1 MNIKE
6 LRKKSGLTQKEFSE
20 KYHIPRRTIEDW
32 EREIRTPPP
41 YVPELIEKIMK
52 LEKDLE

>member
-6 LRKKSGLTQKEFSE
+6 LRKKSGLTQKEFSK
-20 KYHIPRRTIEDW
+20 KYHIPKRTIEDW
-32 EREIRTPPP
+32 EREARTPPT
-41 YVPELIEKIMK
+41 YVPELIEKIME

>member
-1 MNIKE
+1 MTIKE
-6 LRKKSGLTQKEFSE
+6 LRKKSGLTQKEFAE

-41 YVPELIEKIMK
+41 YIPELIEKIMK